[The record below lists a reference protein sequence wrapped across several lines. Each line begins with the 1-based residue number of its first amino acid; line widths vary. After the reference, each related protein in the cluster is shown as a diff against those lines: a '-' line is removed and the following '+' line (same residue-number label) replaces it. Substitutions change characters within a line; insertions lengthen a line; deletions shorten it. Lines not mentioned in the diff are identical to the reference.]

1 MSTTVPTLPD
11 PPTPST
17 YPKEKRVRPPPGGP
31 YPRPVD
37 VTLRPL
43 TREHIPAW
51 AGLLAAIEAVDRTGE
66 HYSAADLEEEMANPE
81 LEVGKDFVGAFDG
94 DALVGYFSILPRGE
108 AEGHFKVHVQGSVL
122 PARRGQGIGTR
133 LVEAMLA
140 RAGVASGERRPGPP
154 ARVTPTRPAA
164 DAPPAGPPAKA
175 RGAGG

>member
-1 MSTTVPTLPD
+1 MPPPAPPLPA

-37 VTLRPL
+37 VILRPL

-140 RAGVASGERRPGPP
+140 RTDLGRAERGPDPPG
-154 ARVTPTRPAA
+154 RVR
-164 DAPPAGPPAKA
+164 
-175 RGAGG
+175 

>member
-1 MSTTVPTLPD
+1 MSTTVPTLPR
-11 PPTPST
+11 
-17 YPKEKRVRPPPGGP
+17 EMRVRRPPGAP

-51 AGLLAAIEAVDRTGE
+51 AELLAAIVTVDRTGE

-108 AEGHFKVHVQGSVL
+108 AEGHFKVHVQASALPARRGHAA
-122 PARRGQGIGTR
+122 PARRGQGIGPR

-140 RAGVASGERRPGPP
+140 GADVASGERRPDLPP
-154 ARVTPTRPAA
+154 RSTATAPSSDAA
-164 DAPPAGPPAKA
+164 QAAQL
-175 RGAGG
+175 